1 MNGLSDVGS
10 HRRVGLAI
18 MNPSARIQITQYAKS
33 VADLFKLMIQEKE
46 EEFRA
51 RIRQVGGLQS
61 SKCGVLTHTN
71 IFWFDVDRPVTLF
84 SAA

>member
-1 MNGLSDVGS
+1 MNYIFQHQRS
-10 HRRVGLAI
+10 HSLLGLAI

-51 RIRQVGGLQS
+51 RIRRVSGLNFP
-61 SKCGVLTHTN
+61 LTCILELALT
-71 IFWFDVDRPVTLF
+71 
-84 SAA
+84 